1 MWKKIIIWGAVAIVA
16 LLLVIQLIPFGR
28 QHTNP
33 PITQEPPWDSP
44 QTRELVSQACFD
56 CHSNETKWPWYSNIA
71 PASWLVQR
79 DVNEG
84 RSEMNFSEW
93 DRSGRGEPD
102 EAVGL
107 VASGEMPP
115 GSYLMTASRGPA
127 GAAGQQG
134 GAHPGLAGDPR
145 RGDGRGRGSRRR
157 RGSRREL
164 GCWASVGGSLSARVS
179 HR

>member
-93 DRSGRGEPD
+93 DRSGRGEPE
-102 EAVGL
+102 EAAGL

-115 GSYLMTASRGPA
+115 GSYLMMHPEARQALQDNKEALIQGLLATLSGEMGAGGEAGEAS
-127 GAAGQQG
+127 
-134 GAHPGLAGDPR
+134 
-145 RGDGRGRGSRRR
+145 
-157 RGSRREL
+157 EN
-164 GCWASVGGSLSARVS
+164 
-179 HR
+179 